1 MYEERIYG
9 HFLEKKITEV
19 HQEIRKKV
27 LRRNSKKKTI
37 NFTISMKKLP
47 QDIEL
52 KEIINHTRKL
62 SIPCCNPHQKKDTK
76 MQKLVNQQIQRISS

>member
-1 MYEERIYG
+1 MYEEKIYG
-9 HFLEKKITEV
+9 HFLDKKITEV

-27 LRRNSKKKTI
+27 LRRNSKKKTT

-62 SIPCCNPHQKKDTK
+62 SVPCSHPSQKKDTK
-76 MQKLVNQQIQRISS
+76 MQRLVNQQL